1 MSAKD
6 VTFLLLD
13 DDYQRYRAEVIYAFP
28 IKVDKANKT
37 VIEPTVEYRVNPL
50 IRDPEIQRGHGYST
64 LRLSLSTPIK
74 ANEIHCFMIEFIA
87 SDLVEGGGFWS
98 PTSFIEI
105 RVLTLQAP
113 WTNKNVMELFA
124 VRKRSALSIKQ
135 GLLWVGV
142 PAGHK
147 IEYVNPTPIR
157 VGRIMRQHPG
167 YDRKVITT
175 IGRIGVRWVIREC
188 EPYENLSFT
197 VIYSAKPLPRWLIYV
212 SIAIG
217 LLSLLLNLL
226 LRLFHM

>member
-175 IGRIGVRWVIREC
+175 IGRIGVRWSSESVSHMKT
-188 EPYENLSFT
+188 Y
-197 VIYSAKPLPRWLIYV
+197 PLQ
-212 SIAIG
+212 
-217 LLSLLLNLL
+217 
-226 LRLFHM
+226 